1 MIFLPPKKDK
11 RKSGQLL
18 ILSNQ
23 VAQWYNYTTKGGV
36 ILLDREAVREF
47 LDEELGEIEV
57 PDDISKEVLVEA
69 FCKYVEDDYYE
80 WLKDN
85 FKSFFN
91 YGKPD
96 WKWVRERIKKYRR

>member
-1 MIFLPPKKDK
+1 MEDICSIKSYSIIGGSVVLS
-11 RKSGQLL
+11 RK
-18 ILSNQ
+18 
-23 VAQWYNYTTKGGV
+23 VVK
-36 ILLDREAVREF
+36 EF
-47 LDEELGEIEV
+47 LDEELGEVEIH
-57 PDDISKEVLVEA
+57 DDVFKEALVKT

-96 WKWVRERIKKYRR
+96 WQWIRERIKKCGR